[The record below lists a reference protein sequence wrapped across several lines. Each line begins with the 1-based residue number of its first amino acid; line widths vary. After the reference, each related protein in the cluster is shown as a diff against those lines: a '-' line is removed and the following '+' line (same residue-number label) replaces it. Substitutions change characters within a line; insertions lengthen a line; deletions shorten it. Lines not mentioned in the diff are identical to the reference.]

1 MVKYINL
8 IGSILEVVMSRLGDF
23 DLIKDEQYFLFIL
36 NVAILLD

>member
-1 MVKYINL
+1 MVKYINF

-23 DLIKDEQYFLFIL
+23 DLIKDEKYFLFIL